1 MRETAQR
8 FIDAV
13 KNFFTG
19 LRDFFKG
26 EASAEAS
33 HPGTEAELAP
43 KKMFDSL
50 SNWAPGLKHFK
61 EEASAEL
68 RRLGTQ
74 GSMEA
79 ASALFNN
86 HGFVPYG
93 PGQYTPSPNHTT
105 AHGADNGHNHVWGQT
120 HEQNHELSRE
130 R

>member
-1 MRETAQR
+1 MRERAQK
-8 FIDAV
+8 IWDSV
-13 KNFFTG
+13 KNAFSG

-26 EASAEAS
+26 EAKGEAS
-33 HPGTEAELAP
+33 HLGTEGQLSP

-50 SNWAPGLKHFK
+50 SNWAPGLKNFK

-68 RRLGTQ
+68 SRLGTQ

-93 PGQYTPSPNHTT
+93 PGQYTPSPNHTS

-120 HEQNHELSRE
+120 HEQQHELSRE